1 MNAVFA
7 DTSFYVAAVSPWD
20 QSHQRALA
28 LLHEYTGGIVTT
40 EQVLTEAGNWFA
52 RTGDR
57 DVFVDLLES
66 ILADPKTTV
75 VWSERSLFEE
85 GLHLYADRR
94 DKEWSLTDCVSFVV
108 MGRDNLTEALTADHH
123 FEQAGF
129 KALLKG

>member
-7 DTSFYVAAVSPWD
+7 DTSFYVAAASPGD
-20 QSHQRALA
+20 RSHQRALS
-28 LLHEYTGGIVTT
+28 LLREYSGGIITT

-57 DVFVDLLES
+57 EVFLDLLES

-85 GLHLYADRR
+85 GLRLYAARR

-108 MGRDNLTEALTADHH
+108 MRAHNLTDALTADHH

-129 KALLKG
+129 QALLR